1 MERIKINITAFDK
14 CYKASQHPLLGV
26 FGFHT
31 DYKYCQVVIEKL
43 SKTKNTGVCRLLF
56 KYLIFK

>member
-1 MERIKINITAFDK
+1 MKITEYIQIKIIQVIHYIYMERIKINITTFDK

-31 DYKYCQVVIEKL
+31 DYKYCQVVI
-43 SKTKNTGVCRLLF
+43 
-56 KYLIFK
+56 

>member
-1 MERIKINITAFDK
+1 MEMKITEYIQMKIIQVIHYILERIKINITTFDK

-31 DYKYCQVVIEKL
+31 DYKYCQVVI
-43 SKTKNTGVCRLLF
+43 
-56 KYLIFK
+56 